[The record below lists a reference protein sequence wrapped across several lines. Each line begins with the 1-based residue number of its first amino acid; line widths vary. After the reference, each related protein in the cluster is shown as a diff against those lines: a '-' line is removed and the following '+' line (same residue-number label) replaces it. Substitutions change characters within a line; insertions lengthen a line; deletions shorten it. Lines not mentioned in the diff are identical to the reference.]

1 MSKRL
6 SQKCNINERVG
17 KMIEEFIEF
26 MKKDNVS
33 ENTYMSYSSDIKLFE
48 QYYEDSYGE
57 KVTHLIHSDI
67 VMYVNYLK
75 RNQVSAHTINRKIAA
90 LKKYNLFLIEK
101 GMQKDIV
108 IVDKDYIKIQKS
120 FISKKVP
127 TVQEINRIQHF
138 ANKREKH
145 SERDYCFLSILIYGG
160 LRETEMVTIRL
171 TDIKLGE
178 RFINVIG
185 KGNKFRQVIIND
197 IMYDAIKKYMEIR
210 EKINTDNPYLFIGQK
225 NVKNKEPLNRNFANR
240 LLDAYKDLCK
250 SAKLH
255 PHIIRAFFCTN
266 ALHNAG
272 YSIEQVANQ
281 AGHSSLNTTRGY
293 LGGSDSNTL
302 LDLANNL

>member
-33 ENTYMSYSSDIKLFE
+33 ENTYMSYASDIKLYM

-57 KVTHLIHSDI
+57 EITELNHSDI
-67 VMYVNYLK
+67 IMYVNYLK
-75 RNQVSAHTINRKIAA
+75 RNQTSARTINRKIAA
-90 LKKYNLFLIEK
+90 LKKYNLFLIDE
-101 GMQKDIV
+101 GLQKDVV

-127 TVQEINRIQHF
+127 TVQEMNKIQHI
-138 ANKREKH
+138 ATKDEKNP
-145 SERDYCFLSILIYGG
+145 ERDRCFLAILIYGG
-160 LRETEMVTIRL
+160 LRESEMITIRL
-171 TDIKLGE
+171 VDIKLEE
-178 RFINVIG
+178 RFINIIG

-197 IMYDAIKKYMEIR
+197 IMYDAIKKYLEIR
-210 EKINTDNPYLFIGQK
+210 EKMNTDNPYLFVGQK
-225 NVKNKEPLNRNFANR
+225 NVNNKKPLNRNFCNR
-240 LLDAYKDLCK
+240 LIDKYKDLCK
-250 SAKLH
+250 SVKLH
-255 PHIIRAFFCTN
+255 PHKLRAFFCTN

-281 AGHSSLNTTRGY
+281 AGHSSLNTTRVY
-293 LGGSDSNTL
+293 LGNDDTNTL

>member
-1 MSKRL
+1 
-6 SQKCNINERVG
+6 
-17 KMIEEFIEF
+17 MIDEFVEF
-26 MKKDNVS
+26 MKKEGVS
-33 ENTYMSYSSDIKLFE
+33 ENTYMSYASDIKLFE

-57 KVTHLIHSDI
+57 KVNGLIHSDI
-67 VMYVNYLK
+67 VMYINYLK
-75 RNQVSAHTINRKIAA
+75 RNGTSASTMNRKIAA
-90 LKKYNLFLIEK
+90 LKKYNLFLVEK
-101 GMQKDIV
+101 GIQKDIV
-108 IVDKDYIKIQKS
+108 IVDKDYIKVQKS
-120 FISKKVP
+120 FISKKIP

-138 ANKREKH
+138 ANKKEKY

-160 LRETEMVTIRL
+160 LRETETVTIRL
-171 TDIKLGE
+171 TDIKLEE

-185 KGNKFRQVIIND
+185 KGNKFRQVVIND
-197 IMYDAIKKYMEIR
+197 IMYDAIKRYIKIR
-210 EKINTDNPYLFIGQK
+210 ESINTDNPYLFIGQK

-240 LLDAYKDLCK
+240 LLDKYKDLCK

-272 YSIEQVANQ
+272 YTIEQVANQ

-293 LGGSDSNTL
+293 LGSSDSNTL